1 MRMSKENK
9 PMKVVLFCGGMGMRM
24 REASEKIP
32 KPMVTVGSRPILWH
46 VMKYYAHFGHRDFI
60 LCLGWQANA
69 IKNYFL
75 NYEES
80 VSNDFV
86 LHGNGEGIELLSSDI
101 HDWRITFVDTG
112 INANIGERLM
122 QVRPFLEGE
131 KTFLANYTDGVSDM
145 YLPDLI
151 DFHNGNDS
159 VATFCSV
166 RPQQSFHLVENEDDG
181 RVSSI
186 RGITQSDVWMNGG
199 YFVLE
204 QEIFKYMEDGDELV
218 LEPFERLTKEGRLY
232 TARHNGY
239 YGCMDTFKEKQALDD
254 LVKRGE
260 APWEIW
266 KHQKPTRLS
275 QGVPV

>member
-1 MRMSKENK
+1 
-9 PMKVVLFCGGMGMRM
+9 MKVVLFCGGMGMRM

-32 KPMVTVGSRPILWH
+32 KPMVQVGSRPILWH
-46 VMKYYAHFGHRDFI
+46 VMKYYVHFGHRDFI

-86 LHGNGEGIELLSSDI
+86 MHGNANGNGKGIELLNSDI
-101 HDWRITFVDTG
+101 DDWRITFVDTG

-131 KTFLANYTDGVSDM
+131 KTFLANYTDGVSNM

-151 DFHNGNDS
+151 DFHHAHDS
-159 VATFCSV
+159 VATFLSV
-166 RPQQSFHLVENEDDG
+166 RPQQSFHLVENAESG
-181 RVSSI
+181 QVSSI
-186 RGITQSDVWMNGG
+186 KAITQSDVWMNGG
-199 YFVLE
+199 YFVL
-204 QEIFKYMEDGDELV
+204 QQSIFDYMNPGDELV

-254 LVKRGE
+254 LVANGE
-260 APWEIW
+260 SPWEIW
-266 KHQKPTRLS
+266 KHGKPARLS
-275 QGVPV
+275 AGVPV